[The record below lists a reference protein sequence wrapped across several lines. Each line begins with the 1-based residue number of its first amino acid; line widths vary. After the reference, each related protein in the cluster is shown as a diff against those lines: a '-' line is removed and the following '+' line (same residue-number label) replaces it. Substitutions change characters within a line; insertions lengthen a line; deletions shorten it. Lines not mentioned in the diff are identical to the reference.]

1 MQKPALF
8 YLVLFIASASIINAT
23 AKVSA
28 RTGGFWLGSTWAD
41 NVPPVPG
48 DDLTVL
54 AGHAVHGTGGAVA
67 GNVIVR
73 GTLVLSHPGLT
84 VNGNLRVEPGA
95 ALTALTGSMYFNGPD
110 CINDG
115 TISATALF
123 ESNDVQTISGQGVWS
138 SNVGRFSGGTKR
150 LNDMRMSKG
159 AWTVDSHVIITNRWV
174 MKDGRIT
181 KSANGSLEG
190 TELVGHIEFDGVGEF
205 ASDETAGNLWRARV
219 GIHSGT
225 RSANASSSLSAPILV
240 REGATL
246 GTHLKVTLQLK
257 DVVIIREGGKLTG
270 ATIRL
275 AGDNI
280 INSGEVFPGS
290 LEFNRDGD
298 QDIIG
303 AGVWRGSNGIYFRG
317 SGRKSLGTDMTTS
330 VHSITVEG
338 HLDLKDHDLTVNG
351 GNFNKPASGT
361 IDGTGR
367 VVSTGVGNVYSLE
380 TAGNLWR
387 APLEIASGTRA
398 ANTTS
403 SFSAPITVRS
413 GATLGSHLRVTV
425 HARGGLTVE
434 PGASITGAG
443 LELHDGDFVNNG
455 AVRATA
461 TFFSGSN
468 TLSGTTGSFGG
479 NGTHFQPGSAVR
491 LDGTQ
496 QFGNLTVHAGGAF
509 DVSHQTLKVSGVLTA
524 GGPSRGQLTTTGST
538 IELNGTSA
546 EQTLPTT
553 IDYHNL
559 TINNSRAVNLG
570 APETVGNIL
579 RLERGV
585 FNIGTN
591 RLTIASCGQIVYAGG
606 TLNGRLVNLNCS

>member
-1 MQKPALF
+1 MQKIQKSVLLCLALF
-8 YLVLFIASASIINAT
+8 VASASMIHAVT
-23 AKVSA
+23 KVSA
-28 RTGGFWLGSTWAD
+28 RSGGFGLGSTWAD
-41 NVPPVPG
+41 SLPPGPG
-48 DDLTVL
+48 DDLIVL

-84 VNGNLRVEPGA
+84 VNGNLQVETGA
-95 ALTALTGSMYFNGPD
+95 ALTALTGSMSFKGSD

-115 TISATALF
+115 TISATTLF
-123 ESNDVQTISGQGVWS
+123 ESNDVQTISGEGVWS
-138 SNVGRFSGGTKR
+138 GNLGRFSGGTKR
-150 LNDMRMSKG
+150 LNDMHMSKG
-159 AWTVDSHVIITNRWV
+159 AWTVDSHVIITNRWL
-174 MKDGRIT
+174 MTEGRIT
-181 KSANGSLEG
+181 KSATGSIEG
-190 TELVGHIEFDGVGEF
+190 TELGHVELEGVGQF

-219 GIHSGT
+219 GIHSGA
-225 RSANASSSLSAPILV
+225 RSANASSSLSAPVTV

-246 GTHLKVTLQLK
+246 ATHLNVTLQLK

-270 ATIRL
+270 QTIRL

-280 INSGEVFPGS
+280 INSGEVFPVS

-298 QDIIG
+298 QDITG

-330 VHSITVEG
+330 VGSITVEG
-338 HLDLKDHDLTVNG
+338 HLDLEDHNLTVNG

-361 IDGTGR
+361 IVGTGR
-367 VVSTGVGNVYSLE
+367 VVSMGLGNVYSLE
-380 TAGNLWR
+380 TAGNLWG
-387 APLEIASGTRA
+387 AALEIASGTRV

-413 GATLGSHLRVTV
+413 GATLGSHLRVTI

-434 PGASITGAG
+434 PGASITGESLA
-443 LELHDGDFVNNG
+443 LHDGDFVNNG
-455 AVRATA
+455 AVRTVT
-461 TFFSGSN
+461 TFFNGSN

-479 NGTHFQPGSAVR
+479 NGTHFQPGAAVR

-509 DVSHQTLKVSGVLTA
+509 DVSNQTLRVSGKLSA
-524 GGPSRGQLTTTGST
+524 GGRLTTTAST
-538 IELNGTSA
+538 IEFNGTSA
-546 EQTLPTT
+546 AQTLPTT

-570 APETVGNIL
+570 APETVANIL

-585 FNIGTN
+585 FNISTN
-591 RLTIASCGQIVYAGG
+591 RLTIGSCGQIVFAGG
-606 TLNGRLVNLNCS
+606 TLNGTPVNLNCP